1 MFATQFTFGQQ
12 VERIDSLKIIPE
24 NPSFNDKI
32 KIAYSVAISYVIVIW
47 KVIPINYKENE
58 VIVACKE
65 KSIFIFE
72 CPVRN

>member
-32 KIAYSVAISYVIVIW
+32 KIAYSVAFSYVIVIW
-47 KVIPINYKENE
+47 KVISINYK
-58 VIVACKE
+58 KT
-65 KSIFIFE
+65 KSL
-72 CPVRN
+72 